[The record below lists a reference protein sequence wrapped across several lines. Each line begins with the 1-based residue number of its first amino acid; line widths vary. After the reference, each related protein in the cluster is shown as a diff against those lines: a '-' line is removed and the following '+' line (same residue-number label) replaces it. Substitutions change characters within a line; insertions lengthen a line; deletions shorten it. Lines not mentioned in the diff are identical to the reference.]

1 MRKITKNITMINK
14 RFTTK
19 FANNRMVWDGEY
31 SEIDEANEFYGHI
44 QQMSAELSQSLA
56 LTFTKAYTI
65 WCPLNTDVEQ
75 GDVITNSGNSYNVKA
90 IKDLLVGSNKHKQ
103 LFVEK
108 EESYG

>member
-1 MRKITKNITMINK
+1 MINK

-19 FANNRMVWDGEY
+19 FTNSRMVWSGEY

-44 QQMSAELSQSLA
+44 QQMTAELTESLG

-65 WCPLNTDVEQ
+65 WCPLNTDVAV
-75 GDVITNSGNSYNVKA
+75 GDRLVSGDNEYEDEYNVKA

-103 LFVEK
+103 LFVER

>member
-1 MRKITKNITMINK
+1 MINK

-19 FANNRMVWDGEY
+19 FTNSRMVWSGEY

-44 QQMSAELSQSLA
+44 QQMTAELTQSLG

-65 WCPLNTDVEQ
+65 WCSLDTDVAV
-75 GDVITNSGNSYNVKA
+75 GDELESGGYKYTVRA
-90 IKDLLVGSNKHKQ
+90 IKDLLVGNNKHKQ
-103 LFVEK
+103 LFVER